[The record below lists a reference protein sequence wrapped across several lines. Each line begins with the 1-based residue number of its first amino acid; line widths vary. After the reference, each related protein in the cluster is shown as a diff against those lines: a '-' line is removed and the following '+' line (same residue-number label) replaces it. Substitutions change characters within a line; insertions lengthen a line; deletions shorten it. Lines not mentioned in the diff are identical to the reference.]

1 MYFNSNEGLKPL
13 ALNDAVLLEA
23 LDWANGELTCC
34 RLGHPDAA
42 PCDREQLVGPMLGLF
57 HEIYRDRHEGRARAA
72 WAVLAPRVD
81 TLYPRSFDWE
91 FCGPEGDVVER
102 APLFGDLIDAARLVV
117 DEEDLDDD
125 GQRELA
131 RFAGFAPGT
140 NAQRHILRPKA
151 RGLMAKAL
159 STFATS
165 PRTPTRVWSTRSSSP
180 RPSTTRSLSRSSRL
194 PMMTG
199 GSGSTR
205 ALSNSEES
213 V

>member
-1 MYFNSNEGLKPL
+1 
-13 ALNDAVLLEA
+13 
-23 LDWANGELTCC
+23 
-34 RLGHPDAA
+34 
-42 PCDREQLVGPMLGLF
+42 MLGLF
-57 HEIYRDRHEGRARAA
+57 HEIYRERHEGRARAA

-117 DEEDLDDD
+117 DEEDLNDD

-165 PRTPTRVWSTRSSSP
+165 RTPWSTREGTGTPSP
-180 RPSTTRSLSRSSRL
+180 NTPGRRSLRLSRAAS
-194 PMMTG
+194 
-199 GSGSTR
+199 SGSTE
-205 ALSNSEES
+205 LSTPAVTVDDSAPTS
-213 V
+213 PV

>member
-1 MYFNSNEGLKPL
+1 
-13 ALNDAVLLEA
+13 
-23 LDWANGELTCC
+23 
-34 RLGHPDAA
+34 
-42 PCDREQLVGPMLGLF
+42 MLGLF
-57 HEIYRDRHEGRARAA
+57 HEIYRDRHEGRARTA

-117 DEEDLDDD
+117 DEEDLDD
-125 GQRELA
+125 ELA

-140 NAQRHILRPKA
+140 NAQRHILRPKS
-151 RGLMAKAL
+151 RGLVAKAL

-194 PMMTG
+194 PMTTG

-205 ALSNSEES
+205 ALSSSEES